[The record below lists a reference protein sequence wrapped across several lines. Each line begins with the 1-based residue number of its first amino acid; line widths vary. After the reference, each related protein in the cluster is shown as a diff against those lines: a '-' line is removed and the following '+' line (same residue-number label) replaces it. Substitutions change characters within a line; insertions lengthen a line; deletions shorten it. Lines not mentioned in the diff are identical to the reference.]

1 VCNDPVA
8 AARVLDGVRW
18 QRSPAFD
25 QRIARFV
32 PRITTAEAQAL
43 LGSEALTQAR
53 EDVARLS
60 G

>member
-1 VCNDPVA
+1 VP
-8 AARVLDGVRW
+8 W

-32 PRITTAEAQAL
+32 PRITTAEAQAM